1 MTKWLSGTVTNCSHE
16 TAARTRRPCLDER
29 MIIRKH
35 RHVDLRLGSL
45 ERVQRRLRKR
55 RSPDARRLLHPVAH
69 REA

>member
-1 MTKWLSGTVTNCSHE
+1 MTKWLSRTVTNCSHE
-16 TAARTRRPCLDER
+16 IAARTRAACLDER
-29 MIIRKH
+29 MIIPKH

-55 RSPDARRLLHPVAH
+55 RSPDARRLLHAVAR

>member
-1 MTKWLSGTVTNCSHE
+1 
-16 TAARTRRPCLDER
+16 LDER